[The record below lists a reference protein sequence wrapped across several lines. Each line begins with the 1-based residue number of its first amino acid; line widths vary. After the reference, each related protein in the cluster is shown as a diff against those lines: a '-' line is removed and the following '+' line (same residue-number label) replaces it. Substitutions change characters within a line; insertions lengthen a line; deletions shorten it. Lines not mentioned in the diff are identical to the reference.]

1 MTIQHNNDATSVT
14 LHQHKPQN
22 KKKKNRQIY
31 LMQKD
36 LSPAWAAITTE
47 KLNDTVHQALPQRT
61 GSKRRHIDKMQRI
74 KYTSTAIRQQ

>member
-14 LHQHKPQN
+14 LQQHK
-22 KKKKNRQIY
+22 KKQS
-31 LMQKD
+31 D
-36 LSPAWAAITTE
+36 LLDAKRSFTSLGCKPAITTE
-47 KLNDTVHQALPQRT
+47 ILNDTVHQALPQRT

>member
-1 MTIQHNNDATSVT
+1 MTIQHNNDITSVT
-14 LHQHKPQN
+14 LQQHK
-22 KKKKNRQIY
+22 KNSQIY